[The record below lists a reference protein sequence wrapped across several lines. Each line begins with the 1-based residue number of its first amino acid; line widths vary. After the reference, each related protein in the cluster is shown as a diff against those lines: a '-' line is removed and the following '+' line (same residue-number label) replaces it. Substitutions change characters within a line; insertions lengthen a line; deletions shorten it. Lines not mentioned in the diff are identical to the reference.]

1 MAERKQCEFQLIRYV
16 PDAVKNEFVNI
27 GVVLRA
33 SEGSGQSAVRFTR
46 DWSRVRCI
54 DPDADTGMLEA
65 LEVEVE
71 RRLQTQP
78 EDGSDAK
85 PVLAALEDSLS
96 NALQITETKA
106 FLAESFVAGLEQLLS
121 LYVDPVKRERSSKR
135 SGRAAIHAAM
145 RTQFERAGV
154 WTLMR
159 KQIAAS
165 GYTKAGDP
173 LRIDC
178 GYRPNGLVRMFQA
191 VSLEGDSEAAKVLA
205 FSAEGI
211 QQGVA
216 RVEKA
221 ILELTAIVEP
231 IRKSE
236 EDEPGEDRIAQYR
249 FAVETMEEH
258 AIRVLTTSDLPRAA
272 ETKSKA
278 PSGKNSSAGAF
289 QPRLFLILTLSCQ
302 AIWSRCCWECT
313 LKSVPLGRY

>member
-33 SEGSGQSAVRFTR
+33 GANASHGGGQSAVRFTK

-54 DPDADTGMLEA
+54 DPDADTAMLEA
-65 LEVEVE
+65 LEMEVAQ
-71 RRLQTQP
+71 RLQTHQG
-78 EDGSDAK
+78 EGR
-85 PVLAALEDSLS
+85 PVLAVLEDSLS
-96 NALQITETKA
+96 NALQITESKA
-106 FLAESFVAGLEQLLS
+106 FLADSFIAGLEQLLS
-121 LYVDPVKRERSSKR
+121 LYVDPAKRERSSR
-135 SGRAAIHAAM
+135 RGGRAAIHAAM

-165 GYTKAGDP
+165 AYTKPGDP

-211 QQGVA
+211 KRGVA

-221 ILELTAIVEP
+221 SLELTAIVEP

-258 AIRVLTTSDLPRAA
+258 AIRVLTTSDLPRVA
-272 ETKSKA
+272 ETARRELVS
-278 PSGKNSSAGAF
+278 
-289 QPRLFLILTLSCQ
+289 
-302 AIWSRCCWECT
+302 
-313 LKSVPLGRY
+313 